1 MNNSVGTHLAN
12 QREHCATI
20 PDVYF
25 VMNKARVALSE
36 ALGSN
41 GVSRRAKKLSTH
53 VVVQAVNYPASTTK
67 KCDHFRAD
75 QTRRS
80 RNQQRS
86 RFHDFSE
93 RLQFKDVREGKQ
105 RRNSYPH
112 SCLHLVP
119 IQSSLTAQGRISIV
133 KRLKLTVKT
142 KKGINF
148 SSQRQERSVRSTGV
162 MSRFTRLH
170 PR

>member
-36 ALGSN
+36 AVGSN
-41 GVSRRAKKLSTH
+41 GCLPTSQKTQHACCCPSRGL
-53 VVVQAVNYPASTTK
+53 PTK

-93 RLQFKDVREGKQ
+93 RLQFNDVREGKQ

-133 KRLKLTVKT
+133 KRLKLT
-142 KKGINF
+142 
-148 SSQRQERSVRSTGV
+148 
-162 MSRFTRLH
+162 
-170 PR
+170 